1 MSYLCHKSLVN
12 LKSLVR
18 NARREALIMVVLQS
32 RPACLESDLLSS
44 AVPVERVINP
54 RLSRAAAFL
63 LSARA
68 RARVPTPAPFPE
80 IIL

>member
-1 MSYLCHKSLVN
+1 
-12 LKSLVR
+12 
-18 NARREALIMVVLQS
+18 MVVLQS

-68 RARVPTPAPFPE
+68 PTPAPFPE